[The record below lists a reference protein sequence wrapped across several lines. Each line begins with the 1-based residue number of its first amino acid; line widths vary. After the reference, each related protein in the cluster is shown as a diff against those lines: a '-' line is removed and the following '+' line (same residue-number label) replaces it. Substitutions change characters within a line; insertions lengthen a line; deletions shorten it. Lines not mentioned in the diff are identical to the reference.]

1 MQNNAS
7 MPPSTI
13 AVTRRS
19 IPGFVVLLV
28 AIVASRAWSYLLF
41 HSLAELFSIIIAAS
55 YFLVAWHTRKYNQV
69 PSLVTLGVAYA
80 FIAFLDLFH
89 TLAYSGMG
97 LFPGYLYTANQL
109 WVAARFLEAVSLLSF
124 NAYHDIAG
132 RRTAALVT
140 VYTLYSAAIL
150 ASIFIFRI
158 FPPCFVAGSGQTA
171 FKVAAE
177 AVIMAILLVAA
188 WILTLNRARY
198 SRDVFVNLIL
208 SIFLTVLSELS
219 FTLYISNFDWLNMTG
234 HVLKIASF
242 YLIYRSIMVTGLE
255 RPQEQMFAKLR
266 ASESELSLSNEAKN
280 TFFSILSHD
289 LKSPLSGIE
298 SASEFLVSSLGD
310 SIGHEDKVM
319 LAEIGKAATA
329 SLALVDKVLAWARC
343 QSGAILPAITR
354 IDALVSIREQAEIL
368 GEAATNKGVKLE
380 VPASGKVMVRADR
393 DMLDAVIRNL
403 LQNAVKF
410 SPTGASVLVRT
421 ELDGGRWQI
430 YVDDS
435 GIGMNADELGKLF
448 KVDGHLHRNGTNGEK
463 GVGFGLILSM
473 EFTRLMNGKL
483 DVTSVPGKGSSFRL
497 SLPAAEVRNPSQ

>member
-1 MQNNAS
+1 MSIDAS
-7 MPPSTI
+7 MPPSTSSMNRSSMAGFIFLLAAI
-13 AVTRRS
+13 A
-19 IPGFVVLLV
+19 
-28 AIVASRAWSYLLF
+28 ASRAWSYLLF

-89 TLAYSGMG
+89 TLAYAGMG
-97 LFPGYLYTANQL
+97 LFPGYLYPANQL

-124 NAYHDIAG
+124 NAYHDKVG
-132 RRTAALVT
+132 RRTTPLVV
-140 VYTLYSAAIL
+140 VYSLYSTAIL
-150 ASIFIFRI
+150 ASIFILRI
-158 FPPCFVAGSGQTA
+158 FPACFVAGSGQTV

-177 AVIMAILLVAA
+177 AVIIAILLVAG
-188 WILTLNRARY
+188 WTLHRNRARY
-198 SRDVFVNLIL
+198 SRDVYVNLIL

-234 HVLKIASF
+234 HMLKIASF

-255 RPQEQMFAKLR
+255 RPQEQMFAKLKT
-266 ASESELSLSNEAKN
+266 SELELNQSNEAKN

-298 SASEFLVSSLGD
+298 SASEFLVSTMGG
-310 SIGHEDKVM
+310 SIDQRNRTM

-343 QSGAILPAITR
+343 QSGAIIPATTG
-354 IDALVSIREQAEIL
+354 IDALASIREQAEIL
-368 GEAATNKGVKLE
+368 HEAATNKGVRLE
-380 VPASGKVMVRADR
+380 VPASGEIMVAADR
-393 DMLDAVIRNL
+393 DMLDAVLRNL

-410 SPTGASVLVRT
+410 SPAGASVSVHAY
-421 ELDGGRWQI
+421 LDGTKWQI
-430 YVDDS
+430 SVDDA
-435 GIGMNADELGKLF
+435 GIGMDADELGKLF

-463 GVGFGLILSM
+463 GAGFGLILSM
-473 EFTRLMNGKL
+473 EFTRLMKGRL

-497 SLPAAEVRNPSQ
+497 SLPAYDSVRLIH